1 MSDDSTLGDRVI
13 AWMIENKP
21 RLDELMAQEGSKAV
35 HEEFIL
41 AEGGTMPGRDERV
54 ERARG
59 ASARAWLR
67 HLAHA
72 VGSEWEDAPDGLGDA
87 IEAWLVV
94 NQERLEAI
102 RIDEEPQLER
112 LGRSGDP
119 EADERRLALAAQR
132 RFFAE
137 AVGASASIEGRDGPT
152 FGREISAW
160 GWAENARLRELQLE
174 ALTASGIEVEATTEI
189 ELLWERSPETAR
201 QSEAAVQWANLR
213 FLIEGLEVALAA

>member
-1 MSDDSTLGDRVI
+1 MTEDSSLQDRVI
-13 AWMIENKP
+13 SWLIENKP
-21 RLDELMAQEGSKAV
+21 RLDELMAQEGSKAI
-35 HEEFIL
+35 HEEFIM
-41 AEGGTMPGRDERV
+41 AEGGMMPGRDERV

-72 VGSEWEDAPDGLGDA
+72 IGAEWEGASEDLGNK

-102 RIDEEPQLER
+102 RIDEEPQLEK

-119 EADERRLALAAQR
+119 EADERRVALAAQR

-137 AVGASASIEGRDGPT
+137 ALGTAAEPGGADGPS
-152 FGREISAW
+152 FGRTVSTW
-160 GWAENARLRELQLE
+160 GWANNERLRELQLE
-174 ALTASGIEVEATTEI
+174 ALTASGVEVDATTEI
-189 ELLWERSPETAR
+189 ETLWERSPDVAR

-213 FLIEGLEVALAA
+213 FLIEGLQEALPA